1 MSKYSK
7 INFIY
12 FLQKWMDS
20 VPGQT
25 FLNYAYSW
33 GAAVV
38 ILGTLFKLTHLPGA
52 NLMLFIG
59 MGTEVIVFFISA
71 FDRPFDKSTIDMA
84 LDNHMSDNV
93 IDDVAVNPLGAPA
106 AQPVQQNP
114 AIQQHPYSQ
123 PQGKPQATTT
133 ETPVVSPAVSG
144 GGSAPVIVGGGSV
157 GGGNIGGGASG
168 GTIVIGGGG
177 SADGASVS
185 GSVQTAAT
193 SNVPG
198 NGTIIIGGG
207 GSTGGVVGGVVGG
220 GSSVVGGSS
229 EKPSSVISGFT
240 GETEHSDKSEQS
252 EYSEHTDN
260 TENSAK
266 PSAPQIITPAPAVS
280 RETAAEMEV
289 VTKAYIERL
298 AELNEML
305 EKVGQLTSRLSTD
318 SEEME
323 NLNRTLTGIARV
335 YEMQLKSASQQIT
348 TQDSINEQT
357 RIMAQKIQ
365 ELNSIYTRMI
375 EAMTVNMPGANS
387 GLGD

>member
-52 NLMLFIG
+52 NLMLFLG
-59 MGTEVIVFFISA
+59 MGTEVVVFFISA

-84 LDNHMSDNV
+84 LDNHMADNV
-93 IDDVAVNPLGAPA
+93 IDDVAGNPLGIPAVQPA

-114 AIQQHPYSQ
+114 AVQQHPYSQ
-123 PQGKPQATTT
+123 PQGKQHTAPVAIPTASP
-133 ETPVVSPAVSG
+133 EPADGNGAPVVI
-144 GGSAPVIVGGGSV
+144 GGSNV
-157 GGGNIGGGASG
+157 GGGNIGGGTVSGGTTG

-177 SADGASVS
+177 NGADGTPVTGNVQAAVS
-185 GSVQTAAT
+185 G
-193 SNVPG
+193 VPS

-207 GSTGGVVGGVVGG
+207 NTGGVVASGSPVVSGKQ
-220 GSSVVGGSS
+220 SS
-229 EKPSSVISGFT
+229 ETSNTSDAD
-240 GETEHSDKSEQS
+240 TEKVEM
-252 EYSEHTDN
+252 TVN
-260 TENSAK
+260 TETA
-266 PSAPQIITPAPAVS
+266 APQIITPAPAVS

-365 ELNSIYTRMI
+365 ELNNIYTRMI
-375 EAMTVNMPGANS
+375 EAMTVNMPGTNR
-387 GLGD
+387 GLGN